1 MTFLSGD
8 TCGGIIF
15 NMEVSF
21 LTSYSEFFICTDGSY
36 HLNDVSVLS
45 TSVLQGY
52 TTMNT
57 GVGQINV
64 IAVVANG
71 PTINLYI
78 NGQKTN
84 SITFKTTN
92 AGGGTLGLVV
102 YGQTDK
108 GPAEAAFK
116 DAKVWTF

>member
-1 MTFLSGD
+1 M
-8 TCGGIIF
+8 
-15 NMEVSF
+15 NVSF
-21 LTSYSEFFICTDGSY
+21 FTTYSEFYICTDGSY
-36 HLNDVSVLS
+36 QLDEINVLT
-45 TSVLQGY
+45 TSLLHGF
-52 TTMNT
+52 TTLNT
-57 GVGQINV
+57 GVGQTNV

-71 PTINLYI
+71 PTIDLYI

-102 YGQTDK
+102 GQSTNS
-108 GPAEAAFK
+108 PAEAAFN

>member
-57 GVGQINV
+57 GVRQINV

-71 PTINLYI
+71 TNIDLYI
-78 NGQKTN
+78 NGQKIN
-84 SITFKTTN
+84 SMSSKTSSV
-92 AGGGTLGLVV
+92 GTIGLGV
-102 YGQTDK
+102 YGLNSNV
-108 GPAEAAFK
+108 ASEAAFN

>member
-1 MTFLSGD
+1 MTFV
-8 TCGGIIF
+8 TANVCGGLVYGM
-15 NMEVSF
+15 NASF
-21 LTSYSEFFICTDGSY
+21 FTTYSEFYICTDGSY
-36 HLNDVSVLS
+36 HLDEINVLT
-45 TSVLQGY
+45 TSLLHGF
-52 TTMNT
+52 TTLNT
-57 GVGQINV
+57 GVGQTNV

-71 PTINLYI
+71 PTIDLYI

-116 DAKVWTF
+116 NAKVWTF